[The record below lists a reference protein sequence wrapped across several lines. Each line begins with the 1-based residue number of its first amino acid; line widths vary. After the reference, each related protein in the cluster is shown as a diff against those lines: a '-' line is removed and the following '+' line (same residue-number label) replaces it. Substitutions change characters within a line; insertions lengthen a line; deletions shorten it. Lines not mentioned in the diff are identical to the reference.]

1 MSMEKQ
7 QIIQAEVEGLFQ
19 KMGFPAEISVTVSG
33 EASYSIRV
41 TVEEGSKLLI
51 GQHGVALS
59 ALQYIIRSILTRKL
73 QERAEVLVDVN
84 GYWEEKRPVLER
96 EALAAEEEVLRTGHP
111 AILRP
116 MLPYERKVIHTFLVN
131 RSKVTTESAGHGED
145 RKVIVKA
152 LSDM

>member
-1 MSMEKQ
+1 MEKQ
-7 QIIQAEVEGLFQ
+7 QIIQVEVEGLFQ
-19 KMGFPAEISVTVSG
+19 KMGFPAEINVTVLG

-111 AILRP
+111 AILRS

-131 RSKVTTESAGHGED
+131 RSKVTTESSGHGED

>member
-1 MSMEKQ
+1 MEKQ
-7 QIIQAEVEGLFQ
+7 QIIQVEVEGLFQ
-19 KMGFPAEISVTVSG
+19 KMGFPAEINVTVLG

-131 RSKVTTESAGHGED
+131 RSKVTTESSGHGED
-145 RKVIVKA
+145 RKVIVKG